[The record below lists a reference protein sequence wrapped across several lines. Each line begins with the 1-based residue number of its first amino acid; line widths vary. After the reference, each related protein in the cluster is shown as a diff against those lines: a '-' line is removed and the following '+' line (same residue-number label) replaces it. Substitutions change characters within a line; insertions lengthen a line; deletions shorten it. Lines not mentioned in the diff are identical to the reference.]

1 MTKQTDKNSN
11 LRRMTVKLAYAK
23 EMRQLDETA
32 IKDYGIPGIVLMEN
46 AGVGT
51 IQALNDKYGELYGWT
66 VAIVAGPG
74 NNGGDGMVIARHILQ
89 QGGFPT
95 IFLLANPKKVSGDAA
110 T

>member
-1 MTKQTDKNSN
+1 M
-11 LRRMTVKLAYAK
+11 KLAYA
-23 EMRQLDETA
+23 EQMRQLDESA
-32 IKDYGIPGIVLMEN
+32 IITYGIPGIVLMEN

-51 IQALNDKYGELYGWT
+51 VQALNDKYGELYGRT

-95 IFLLANPKKVSGDAA
+95 VFLLADPKKVSGDAA
-110 T
+110 ANLKIVRNLDVPI